1 MSGRGRVERL
11 RVWLLVGV
19 GLLVAVIAAFL
30 GYAHYRANK
39 FIKDLPGKLGAD
51 IRRESNG
58 VTYSQSVGGKTI
70 YTIHAAS
77 AVEHADGKTTL
88 HDVGIVL
95 YGRKQDRTDRIYG
108 SEFEYD
114 QKAEVVRAMG
124 EVHIDLQ
131 GPVAADAKSR
141 AEYAAGKGGHE
152 HGGKETPGGG
162 LSDGLIHV
170 KTSGLVFLQKLGVAA
185 TDKDIEFSSGGLTGH
200 AVGADYSSDT
210 GVLVLHAGVR
220 VNGLQGGR
228 PIVLTAARAELD
240 RLNKR
245 VLLRSARYV
254 AVGGKGAQSE
264 GEIAEAQEVTVH
276 LKADGSP
283 ERVEAVGG
291 VTFRDGSGG
300 TVTAER
306 GEGVLSG
313 QNRLKTARLVG
324 AVKYGADESLREV
337 QGEAAEG
344 NAMFDAAGRPAR
356 LVLTGAAHLKERQRA
371 AASAP
376 WSEREL
382 GAGELELTLATDGAK
397 KVRLQDAKATGDA
410 RLSVMDEVLKNG
422 KVSTRSSEAKGEVLT
437 AKFVRVGGVDRVSS
451 VHGAGHAML
460 RRVGEGGAED
470 SSSGDS
476 LEMAFVTGKAVGKS
490 TVTGAEQVSSA
501 VQDGH
506 VAMLHRVAAKAGA
519 KSGAMEERATAQ
531 KALYDG
537 AAERLTLTGRV
548 QVNDAGSVLW
558 ADRVVMNRVSGDAT
572 ADGAVKVSYEQT
584 DGAEPV
590 HVLAGRAEL
599 KHDAGQAYFYAS
611 GGKLARMWQG
621 GTQVEAPV
629 LQLEQK
635 TKRLVAKGDGQGSSG
650 AVHAVL
656 VSAESKP
663 GTGDNA
669 AKSGAAGKKTRV
681 VRVVS
686 REMVYLDEARRVELS
701 GGVKVE
707 SADGVM
713 RGRLAM
719 VYLKSSESAK
729 NVGVAGAFPSGS
741 VERIVATGEIEIEQ
755 PGRQA
760 SGEQVVYTAGDGMFV
775 MTGTAAIPPKVV
787 DEVRGVVSGSTLRF
801 HAGDESV
808 LISNDGSSAGRVRT
822 ETRVKQ

>member
-1 MSGRGRVERL
+1 MERL
-11 RVWLLVGV
+11 RGWLLVGV
-19 GLLVAVIAAFL
+19 GLLVGVIVAFL
-30 GYAHYRANK
+30 GYAHFRTNK

-131 GPVAADAKSR
+131 GPVAADAKGRS
-141 AEYAAGKGGHE
+141 EYAAGKGPHE
-152 HGGKETPGGG
+152 QVGKDEHTGGQG
-162 LSDGLIHV
+162 DGLIHV

-185 TDKDIEFSSGGLTGH
+185 TDKEIEFSSGGLTGH
-200 AVGADYSSDT
+200 AVGADYTSDT
-210 GVLVLHAGVR
+210 GVLVLHAAVK

-228 PIVLTAARAELD
+228 PVLLTASRAELD

-245 VLLRSARYV
+245 VVLRSARYV
-254 AVGGKGAQSE
+254 AVGGKGAPSG
-264 GEIAEAQEVTVH
+264 GETSEAQEVTVH
-276 LKADGSP
+276 LNGDGSP
-283 ERVEAVGG
+283 ERVEALGG
-291 VTFRDGSGG
+291 VVLKDGTGG
-300 TVTAER
+300 LVTAER

-313 QNRLKTARLVG
+313 QNRLKTARLSGTVR
-324 AVKYGADESLREV
+324 YGADDPLRTV
-337 QGEAAEG
+337 RGEAAEG
-344 NAMFDAAGRPAR
+344 NALFDAAGRPAR
-356 LVLTGAAHLKERQRA
+356 IVLTGAVHLKEKQRA
-371 AASAP
+371 VAGAP
-376 WSEREL
+376 WNEREL
-382 GAGELELTLATDGAK
+382 GAGEVELTLAADGTK

-410 RLSVMDEVLKNG
+410 RLSVMDELVKDG
-422 KVSTRSSEAKGEVLT
+422 KASMRRSEAKGEVLT
-437 AKFVRVGGVDRVSS
+437 AKFVRVGGVDRVKN
-451 VHGAGHAML
+451 VHGAGHTLL
-460 RRVGEGGAED
+460 RRVGDGGAED
-470 SSSGDS
+470 SSTGDS
-476 LEMAFVTGKAVGKS
+476 LEMAFVVAKVGGKGPGGGDYIS
-490 TVTGAEQVSSA
+490 TA

-506 VAMLHRVAAKAGA
+506 VGMLHRLAAKAGA
-519 KSGAMEERATAQ
+519 RGGSVDERATGQHAS
-531 KALYDG
+531 YDG
-537 AAERLTLTGRV
+537 VTERLTLTGSV
-548 QVNDAGSVLW
+548 QLNDAGSTVW
-558 ADRVVMNRVSGDAT
+558 ADRVVMNQVSGDAT

-599 KHDAGQAYFYAS
+599 KHDAGQAFFY
-611 GGKLARMWQG
+611 GGAAGRLARMWQG

-635 TKRLVAKGDGQGSSG
+635 TKRLVAKGEGQGSVG
-650 AVHAVL
+650 AVRAVL
-656 VSAESKP
+656 VSGESKP
-663 GTGDNA
+663 G
-669 AKSGAAGKKTRV
+669 AGENGVKKTRV
-681 VRVVS
+681 LRVVS
-686 REMVYLDEARRVELS
+686 REMVYVDEARRVELS
-701 GGVKVE
+701 GGVKVD

-713 RGRLAM
+713 RGRQAI
-719 VYLKSSESAK
+719 VFLKGGEGMK
-729 NVGVAGAFPSGS
+729 KGGVAGAFPAGS

-755 PGRQA
+755 PGRRA
-760 SGEQVVYTAGDGMFV
+760 SGEQVVYTAWDGMFV
-775 MTGTAAIPPKVV
+775 MTGTAAVPPKVV

-808 LISNDGSSAGRVRT
+808 LISNDGSSGGRVHT